1 MAEVTRSE
9 SLSGSSARAP
19 QRSERG
25 NPRRRSSIL
34 ALQRLARDGALPPA
48 VTPETARVLQRAV
61 GNRATARLARQPARR
76 MLQRSGSG
84 KIIAGT
90 FAASVGGDEKV
101 IQVIP
106 WTDRN
111 GRNNNFLYID

>member
-9 SLSGSSARAP
+9 SSSASCARA
-19 QRSERG
+19 QQTSERG
-25 NPRRRSSIL
+25 NRARSASTI
-34 ALQRLARDGALPPA
+34 ALQRVARDRALPA
-48 VTPETARVLQRAV
+48 RVTPDTALALQRAV
-61 GNRATARLARQPARR
+61 GNRAVATTVARQPRR
-76 MLQRSGSG
+76 MLQRTG

-90 FAASVGGDEKV
+90 FAASVGGEEKV

-106 WTDRN
+106 WRDLN

>member
-9 SLSGSSARAP
+9 SSSASCARA
-19 QRSERG
+19 QQTSERG
-25 NPRRRSSIL
+25 NRARSASTIALQRVARDRALPARVTPDTAL
-34 ALQRLARDGALPPA
+34 ALQRAA
-48 VTPETARVLQRAV
+48 
-61 GNRATARLARQPARR
+61 GNRAVATVARQPRR
-76 MLQRSGSG
+76 MLQRTG

-90 FAASVGGDEKV
+90 FAASVGGEEKV

-106 WTDRN
+106 WRDLN